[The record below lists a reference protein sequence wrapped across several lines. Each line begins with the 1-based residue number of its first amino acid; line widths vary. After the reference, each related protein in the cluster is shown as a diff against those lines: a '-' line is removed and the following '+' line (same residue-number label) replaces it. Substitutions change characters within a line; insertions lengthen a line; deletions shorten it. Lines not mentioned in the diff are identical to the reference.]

1 MSCPF
6 EIDVVRWVTG
16 DTRLNEL
23 PRVEQHVSECA
34 SCRSKAEA
42 LRSILNRIAEPA
54 AQGETNESS
63 PKVFVDSVMEKI
75 GREGAPRAGGRS
87 AKRFALAAGFAIPLA
102 LAGGWTALRISKSNE
117 ALQRAAASDRSAEV
131 SRSNGELSVVPE
143 GRSQP
148 AGAMSLPKADAGPS
162 NGTPRR

>member
-34 SCRSKAEA
+34 SCRSKAES

-75 GREGAPRAGGRS
+75 GREGSPRAGARS
-87 AKRFALAAGFAIPLA
+87 TRRFALAAGFAIPLL
-102 LAGGWTALRISKSNE
+102 LAGGWTAHRIATSND
-117 ALQRAAASDRSAEV
+117 AQRGAAATAPVSGIDRE
-131 SRSNGELSVVPE
+131 RSVVRDGRPE
-143 GRSQP
+143 P
-148 AGAMSLPKADAGPS
+148 AGAIPLRPADAGPS
-162 NGTPRR
+162 NETPGR

>member
-34 SCRSKAEA
+34 SCRSKAES

-75 GREGAPRAGGRS
+75 GREGAPRAGARPTRRFLDGSPHRHVERRS
-87 AKRFALAAGFAIPLA
+87 SRSRGVRPIRRDVGKQWLGHTRQPA
-102 LAGGWTALRISKSNE
+102 
-117 ALQRAAASDRSAEV
+117 RARRRDAASAGRRRSVE
-131 SRSNGELSVVPE
+131 
-143 GRSQP
+143 
-148 AGAMSLPKADAGPS
+148 
-162 NGTPRR
+162 

>member
-34 SCRSKAEA
+34 SCRSKAES

-75 GREGAPRAGGRS
+75 GREGAPRAAARS
-87 AKRFALAAGFAIPLA
+87 TRRFALAAGFAVPLL
-102 LAGGWTALRISKSNE
+102 LAAGWTAHRIATSND
-117 ALQRAAASDRSAEV
+117 AHHGAAASDRSAEM
-131 SRSNGELSVVPE
+131 SESNGSVIRDSRPE
-143 GRSQP
+143 P
-148 AGAMSLPKADAGPS
+148 AGATPLRPADAGLS
-162 NGTPRR
+162 NETPGR